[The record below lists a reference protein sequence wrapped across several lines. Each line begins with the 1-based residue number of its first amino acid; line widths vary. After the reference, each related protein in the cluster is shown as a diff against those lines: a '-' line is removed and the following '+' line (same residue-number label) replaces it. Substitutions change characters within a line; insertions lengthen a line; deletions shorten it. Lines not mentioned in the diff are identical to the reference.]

1 MIDDVFDI
9 LNITGQ
15 TTYYLLVLH
24 DNMCKLFVRLNLTIS
39 RATLSKDPQYSWR
52 CVSN

>member
-15 TTYYLLVLH
+15 TTYYLLVLY
-24 DNMCKLFVRLNLTIS
+24 DNMCKQGSTVFMEM
-39 RATLSKDPQYSWR
+39 
-52 CVSN
+52 C